1 MKTLILWR
9 IQSEHRRLH
18 PAGTADEI
26 ASRTGRYIPP
36 YRLASL
42 MKTSQRITDLLV
54 RSDIAMT
61 YEEIQLVLGIVQN
74 AVGQAIGKES
84 NNI

>member
-1 MKTLILWR
+1 LNTADYIR
-9 IQSEHRRLH
+9 HE
-18 PAGTADEI
+18 ADEI

-36 YRLASL
+36 YRLANL
-42 MKTSQRITDLLV
+42 MKTSQRIFDLV
-54 RSDIAMT
+54 VKSDIAMT

>member
-1 MKTLILWR
+1 MNTADYIR
-9 IQSEHRRLH
+9 YE
-18 PAGTADEI
+18 ADEI

-36 YRLASL
+36 YRLANL

-84 NNI
+84 NNL